1 MLTGTYVC
9 TEPSCNTKTRQ
20 LLIDGRCF
28 NTACK
33 GRVMSDRFTEKIT
46 NDTLRYLQGLF
57 DVKKYHIENK
67 VEINKRDVPYEDEF
81 VKIKKLVDDVI
92 EHSKYNKVDLNALF
106 SFMSK

>member
-1 MLTGTYVC
+1 
-9 TEPSCNTKTRQ
+9 
-20 LLIDGRCF
+20 
-28 NTACK
+28 
-33 GRVMSDRFTEKIT
+33 MSDRFTEKIT

-67 VEINKRDVPYEDEF
+67 EVNNKREVPYEDEF

>member
-57 DVKKYHIENK
+57 DVKKCQIENK
-67 VEINKRDVPYEDEF
+67 VDKTREIPYEDEF
-81 VKIKKLVDDVI
+81 AKIKKLVDDVI